1 MTQEGSLFRTFPV
14 FPRQRISIILTNGF
28 LPGKVPILCSRSVRE
43 VRHSSLPGSF
53 TPARYNFI
61 TLDVV
66 VHGCLEARGRVWLNA
81 RVGVHLKCSER
92 MPQNVTN
99 CIRKMDG
106 VATPSPATSPF
117 WGPEKNYR
125 RELIMKKRLV
135 AVSSFL
141 LYLEGKLVVGRW
153 KLHACYDCHVVLC
166 VIEDGERCMNWV
178 EFRGDRTAL
187 EVTEPRKFMQRIIRS
202 IKHQHEVPI
211 DNKFLITR
219 CSLPE
224 IHPFFDLIRQ
234 KRLNCLLMIHIRA
247 YFRVQRFGITQ
258 I

>member
-1 MTQEGSLFRTFPV
+1 MVSSPAKFLYFVPGQYVRFGIVLSQDRSP
-14 FPRQRISIILTNGF
+14 PRAI
-28 LPGKVPILCSRSVRE
+28 
-43 VRHSSLPGSF
+43 
-53 TPARYNFI
+53 RYHFI

-66 VHGCLEARGRVWLNA
+66 VRGCLEARGRVWLNA

-187 EVTEPRKFMQRIIRS
+187 EVTEPRKFMQRRANTFK
-202 IKHQHEVPI
+202 IKNLYYYLLDVPCH
-211 DNKFLITR
+211 T
-219 CSLPE
+219 
-224 IHPFFDLIRQ
+224 
-234 KRLNCLLMIHIRA
+234 
-247 YFRVQRFGITQ
+247 
-258 I
+258 